1 MTRLLTKKEIENI
14 IDFIKPQEGIP
25 SDTALSVMNKQ
36 KDSLRKQLSTQ
47 KVYPAIIPSLK
58 SCIEQNY
65 RNSLIQPG
73 ESVGVICAQSIG
85 EKQTQT
91 TLNTFHKAGMSD
103 KTMTAGVPRFQEL
116 LNATKNPRNVNHKI
130 YIKGKYGSLS
140 EIRDKINHSIVGFTM
155 KDISTDIS
163 VQLDKESE
171 PWYESYKILFSDEFS
186 NHKHCVSFK
195 MDMKKL
201 FEYKL
206 SMAQIADY
214 IHNEYSDLYCVFS
227 PPHVGQLD
235 IFVDTDNIQLPED
248 RLLFINRDNSVMIY
262 MEEVVQVSLENKYI
276 CGIPG
281 ITEIFY
287 LKENSEWLVE
297 TNGFNSKN
305 ISNQYSSFKK
315 LLSHPDVDY
324 TRTISNNVWDIY
336 EVFDI
341 EAARQFLIE
350 EFMGIMEGINEC
362 HAMLLVDRM
371 THGGT
376 IASITRYTLKKEESG
391 PMGKASFEETMDNF
405 LNAAAQGDTEPTTG
419 VSAAIICGKRANI
432 GTGMTQLS
440 IDISKL
446 PKMKFS
452 NHVTTPALVDEDIP
466 EFVEV

>member
-1 MTRLLTKKEIENI
+1 
-14 IDFIKPQEGIP
+14 
-25 SDTALSVMNKQ
+25 
-36 KDSLRKQLSTQ
+36 
-47 KVYPAIIPSLK
+47 
-58 SCIEQNY
+58 
-65 RNSLIQPG
+65 
-73 ESVGVICAQSIG
+73 
-85 EKQTQT
+85 
-91 TLNTFHKAGMSD
+91 
-103 KTMTAGVPRFQEL
+103 
-116 LNATKNPRNVNHKI
+116 
-130 YIKGKYGSLS
+130 
-140 EIRDKINHSIVGFTM
+140 M
-155 KDISTDIS
+155 KDVSTDIS

-248 RLLFINRDNSVMIY
+248 RLLFINRDNAVMIY

-287 LKENSEWLVE
+287 LKENLEWLVE

-446 PKMKFS
+446 PKMKIS
-452 NHVTTPALVDEDIP
+452 NNVTVPAIVNEDIP
-466 EFVEV
+466 EFIEV